1 MGEHLFTSESV
12 TEGHPDKVCDRIADA
27 VLDDILAHDPQA
39 RVACE
44 VAANTGL
51 VFAFGEITT
60 THYCDIPGIVRS
72 TLAAIGYDGECGF
85 SSTSCAVITS
95 ITEQSPDI
103 AGGVSHSLEQR
114 SGDTDVLDELGAGDQ
129 GMMFGF
135 ACTESERLA
144 PGSLMPLPIYLAH
157 GLARRL
163 AEVRRSGLMPQLKP
177 DGKTQVGVAYDGFIP
192 LAVRNVLIST
202 QHTADAEQERL
213 RSELFEH
220 VLRPVLPA
228 ELCVKGRLEAVEFL
242 ANPSGR
248 FVQGGPEADSGLTG
262 RKIIVDTYGG
272 MARHGGGS
280 FSGKDPTKVDRS
292 ATYYAR
298 YVAKNLVAAG
308 VAERLELQVSYAIG
322 RAHPTSLS
330 LECFGTA
337 RVDEGRVL
345 ALLQSG
351 ELFDFRPLSI
361 IRALN
366 LLETPYEPVSAYG
379 HFGRLDLDLPWE
391 RLNKVDAIR
400 QALGLR

>member
-1 MGEHLFTSESV
+1 
-12 TEGHPDKVCDRIADA
+12 
-27 VLDDILAHDPQA
+27 
-39 RVACE
+39 
-44 VAANTGL
+44 
-51 VFAFGEITT
+51 
-60 THYCDIPGIVRS
+60 
-72 TLAAIGYDGECGF
+72 
-85 SSTSCAVITS
+85 
-95 ITEQSPDI
+95 
-103 AGGVSHSLEQR
+103 
-114 SGDTDVLDELGAGDQ
+114 
-129 GMMFGF
+129 
-135 ACTESERLA
+135 
-144 PGSLMPLPIYLAH
+144 MPLPIYLAH

-292 ATYYAR
+292 ASYYAR
-298 YVAKNLVAAG
+298 YIAKNLVAAG
-308 VAERLELQVSYAIG
+308 AAERLELQVSYAIG
-322 RAHPTSLS
+322 RARPLS
-330 LECFGTA
+330 IAVDCQGTA
-337 RVDEGRVL
+337 LVDEGRIL
-345 ALLQSG
+345 SLLEHG
-351 ELFDFRPLSI
+351 GLFDFRPAAI
-361 IRALN
+361 IERLG
-366 LLETPYEPVSAYG
+366 LLDVRYEPVAAYG
-379 HFGRLDLDLPWE
+379 HFGRTDLDLPWE
-391 RLNKVDAIR
+391 RLDLVDAIR
-400 QALGLR
+400 QELKL